1 MSVGRGPWQ
10 QMQAPPTTGH
20 EQAGG
25 PILTKISDVD
35 GGNRRNGEAVGHNL
49 AICSRRPCSVSAPLL
64 AVRLLAR
71 RTLADGCA
79 YSVVASGSFGD
90 LEAIKK
96 RERDGREQGKE
107 GNKRD
112 MDMKE
117 KLLVAHLE
125 KKAERYI
132 SHQYVKTPPRATCG
146 YIHLCP
152 SPQLASPGSMA
163 GPRPAGRCL
172 LSNGLRFSQ
181 TGCGS
186 EQKGEAWAR
195 SQLERSL

>member
-1 MSVGRGPWQ
+1 MVAHILSLHQGP
-10 QMQAPPTTGH
+10 
-20 EQAGG
+20 
-25 PILTKISDVD
+25 
-35 GGNRRNGEAVGHNL
+35 L
-49 AICSRRPCSVSAPLL
+49 AISRQL
-64 AVRLLAR
+64 
-71 RTLADGCA
+71 
-79 YSVVASGSFGD
+79 
-90 LEAIKK
+90 KK
-96 RERDGREQGKE
+96 ERGTGERRDGREEGKE
-107 GNKRD
+107 GNKRE

-132 SHQYVKTPPRATCG
+132 SHQRVKTPRATCG

-152 SPQLASPGSMA
+152 SPQLASPGPMA